1 VTSSPGPAVTPSG
14 AGEPAAVL
22 GTYHLLERLGAGGLG
37 EVYRARDV
45 VHGRTVA
52 VRRVPSAVADDPER
66 SAALER
72 ACQAVAAV
80 SHPNVALLYKC
91 ERVNGELLIVH
102 EFAPG
107 QTLTR
112 LTGSALNPRRAV
124 EIGVEIALGLEALHA
139 AGLVHGD
146 LRPGNVVVTP
156 KGHVKL
162 LDAGLS
168 AFTGSGSLRAG
179 AAGRIGSLPPASR
192 GVLAFLSPE
201 EALGERCGEQSD
213 LFSLGAILYE
223 LLTGRSAFERVTADE
238 TMLAVVQTS
247 PDDIDAIASPVA
259 AIVRRALAKPL
270 DRRYRTATQM
280 AGELRATLELLDAE
294 AAALEPVGGTG
305 APRWVWWIAAI
316 AAVGLGVAGWLT
328 L

>member
-1 VTSSPGPAVTPSG
+1 DPA
-14 AGEPAAVL
+14 
-22 GTYHLLERLGAGGLG
+22 
-37 EVYRARDV
+37 
-45 VHGRTVA
+45 
-52 VRRVPSAVADDPER
+52 R
-66 SAALER
+66 SAAFEK
-72 ACQAVAAV
+72 ACQAAAAI
-80 SHPNVALLYKC
+80 SHPNVAMLYKW
-91 ERVNGELLIVH
+91 ERTDGELLVAH
-102 EFAPG
+102 EFAAG
-107 QTLTR
+107 QTVAQL
-112 LTGSALNPRRAV
+112 GGGALNARRAV
-124 EIGVEIALGLEALHA
+124 EIALEVALGLEALHA

-259 AIVRRALAKPL
+259 AIVRRSLAKPL
-270 DRRYRTATQM
+270 ARRYRTATQM
-280 AGELRATLELLDAE
+280 AGEL
-294 AAALEPVGGTG
+294 
-305 APRWVWWIAAI
+305 
-316 AAVGLGVAGWLT
+316 
-328 L
+328 